1 MFIFLDLAKLR
12 EKLREQSQSASKSD
26 HVVREL
32 QNREQDLMESLA
44 AKDTQLGVLRVRLEE
59 ADRDLQIR
67 QKSLESLQ
75 SERERYLISENY
87 VFVDFKIQM
96 LP

>member
-1 MFIFLDLAKLR
+1 MLICVDLAKLR

-59 ADRDLQIR
+59 ADRDLKNR

-75 SERERYLISENY
+75 SERERYFISDYY
-87 VFVDFKIQM
+87 VFVALIIQ
-96 LP
+96 P